1 MSSDRLRAAA
11 AATLLLPGLVLAAA
25 CGKKGDPMPP
35 PRKVAQPVADLAVR
49 QRGDRLR
56 FDFTHP
62 KATVAGLP
70 IEGIDAVTLF
80 ELERPAPA
88 EGQPLQVA
96 PQELAGARPVLEVA
110 GAALGEA
117 IVGDRVRLEVA
128 LPDPLPEPATA
139 RAYAVRTRVVGGEVS
154 APSNVAALVPRRP
167 PGAPE
172 TLEVRPLADG
182 VELRWSAVAEAT
194 AGYAVLRRAPERAD
208 WGAPLALVE
217 PGATAYVDRGARYG
231 ERYVYSVVALAA
243 REPAIESAPRAEREV
258 DYQDRFAP
266 APPAGLRAVA
276 LPGEVRLVWE
286 ASPEPDLAGY
296 RLERAAGSARSAG
309 AAGSAGSAGSEDS
322 AGEFAP
328 VVQTPI
334 VGLEH
339 TDAGRA
345 AGAVHRYRLRAVDRA
360 GNVSEPGAPVEVRLP

>member
-1 MSSDRLRAAA
+1 MSSDRLRAALV
-11 AATLLLPGLVLAAA
+11 ATLLLPGLVVVLG

-35 PRKVAQPVADLAVR
+35 PRKVAQPVSDLHVR

-70 IEGIDAVTLF
+70 IAGLEAVTLV
-80 ELERPAPA
+80 ELVRPAPA

-96 PQELAGARPVLEVA
+96 PQELAGARPVLELA
-110 GAALGEA
+110 GPALGEA
-117 IVGDRVRLEVA
+117 IVGDRVRLELA
-128 LPDPLPEPATA
+128 LPDPLPDPAQA
-139 RAYAVRTRVVGGEVS
+139 RAYAVRTRVVEGETS
-154 APSNVAALVPRRP
+154 ANSNVAALVPRRAP
-167 PGAPE
+167 AAPE
-172 TLEVRPLADG
+172 SFEVRPLAEG
-182 VELRWSAVAEAT
+182 VEVRWSAVPEAT

-208 WGAPLALVE
+208 WGVPLALVE
-217 PGATAYVDRGARYG
+217 PGATSHVDRTARYG

-258 DYQDRFAP
+258 DYQDRFSP

-286 ASPEPDLAGY
+286 ANRESDLAGY
-296 RLERAAGSARSAG
+296 RLERAEA
-309 AAGSAGSAGSEDS
+309 

-328 VVQTPI
+328 LGEAPI

-345 AGAVHRYRLRAVDRA
+345 AGAVLRYRLRAVDRA